1 MISYKHTSRLAV
13 SSVVTALLAT
23 TAASQTVAITGGKV
37 YSVSGP
43 PIENGTVVIT
53 NGRISGVGVNVPIPA
68 GARRIDATG
77 KIVTPGFVNSSTQ
90 LGVQEVSQVSDT
102 RDMSARGRDNIAAA
116 FTVWEGLNPNSVM
129 LAPARKEGITSFV
142 VVPTGGLVA
151 GQAALLDVVP
161 GTTTDMI
168 IRAPVAMVAEVGDPQ
183 SAGVNSRG
191 ELIVKLRELLEDTR
205 FFQTHRTA
213 FERAETRPFAASR
226 LDLQAMIPVIEGRLP
241 LLITVD
247 RASDIDAAMRLA
259 REYNLKLII
268 GGGAEAWMM
277 ADKLAAARV
286 PVLTGAMNNIPAG
299 FAALGQR
306 QENAGLLRKAGVQVA
321 LIGNAG
327 GGDEEAFN
335 VRNLK
340 QEAGNAVSYGMTW
353 DDALRAVTLAPA
365 EVFGVADRVGSLQPG
380 REGNVVVWSG
390 DPFEFT
396 TRAEHV
402 FVRGREYNEKTRQ
415 DMLVERYRTL
425 PGTAYTPGAV
435 PGSSGVSR

>member
-1 MISYKHTSRLAV
+1 MIPYRIFSQLVVAT
-13 SSVVTALLAT
+13 VVTATIGTT
-23 TAASQTVAITGGKV
+23 TAAQTIAITGGKV
-37 YSVSGP
+37 YPVSGP
-43 PIENGTVVIT
+43 PIENGTVIISNGKIT
-53 NGRISGVGVNVPIPA
+53 AVGVNVPIPA
-68 GARRIDATG
+68 GAQRIDAGG

-90 LGVQEVSQVSDT
+90 LGVQEVSAVNDT

-142 VVPTGGLVA
+142 IIPTGGLVA
-151 GQAALLDVVP
+151 GQAALADVVP

-168 IRAPVAMVAEVGDPQ
+168 IRAPVAMVAEVGDPL
-183 SAGVNSRG
+183 SVGLSSRG
-191 ELIVKLRELLEDTR
+191 EIIVKLRELLEDTK
-205 FFQTHRTA
+205 FFRTHRDA
-213 FERAETRPFAASR
+213 FDRAQSRPFAASR

-247 RASDIDAAMRLA
+247 RASDIDAAMRIA
-259 REYNLKLII
+259 RDYNVKLII
-268 GGGAEAWMM
+268 GGGAEAWMI
-277 ADKLAAARV
+277 ADKLAAARI

-365 EVFGVADRVGSLQPG
+365 EFFGAADRIGSLQPG

-396 TRAEHV
+396 TRVEHV
-402 FVRGREYNEKTRQ
+402 FVRGREYKEKTRQ
-415 DMLVERYRTL
+415 DLLIERYRNL
-425 PGTAYTPGAV
+425 PGTHNAPL
-435 PGSSGVSR
+435 P

>member
-1 MISYKHTSRLAV
+1 MIKAALTLAV
-13 SSVVTALLAT
+13 VAMTF
-23 TAASQTVAITGGKV
+23 ASADAQTVAIVGGKV
-37 YSVSGP
+37 YPVSGP

-53 NGRISGVGVNVPIPA
+53 NGRISAVGTNVPIPA
-68 GARRIDATG
+68 GAQRIDATG
-77 KIVTPGFVNSSTQ
+77 KFVTPGFVNSSTQ
-90 LGVQEVSQVSDT
+90 LGVQEIAAVQDT
-102 RDMSARGRDNIAAA
+102 RDAAARGKDNIAAA

-142 VVPTGGLVA
+142 VIPTGGLIA

-161 GTTTDMI
+161 GTTSDMI
-168 IRAPVAMVAEVGDPQ
+168 IRAPVAMAAEIGDAQ
-183 SAGVNSRG
+183 QAGLSSRG
-191 ELIVKLRELLEDTR
+191 ELIVKLREVLDDAK
-205 FFQTHRTA
+205 FFQTHRDA
-213 FERAETRPFAASR
+213 FDRAQTRPFSASR
-226 LDLQAMIPVIEGRLP
+226 LDLQALLPVIEGRLP
-241 LLITVD
+241 MIITVD
-247 RASDIDAAMRLA
+247 RESDIDAAMRLA
-259 REYNLKLII
+259 RDYNVKLMI

-277 ADKLAAARV
+277 ADKLAAARI

-306 QENAGLLRKAGVQVA
+306 QENAALLRKAGVPVA

-353 DDALRAVTLAPA
+353 DEALRAVTLTPA
-365 EVFGVADRVGSLQPG
+365 EIFGVADRVGSLQTG

-396 TRAEHV
+396 THAEHV
-402 FVRGREYNEKTRQ
+402 FVHGHEYHDKTRQ
-415 DMLVERYRTL
+415 DLLIERYRNL
-425 PGTAYTPGAV
+425 PNTHNNP
-435 PGSSGVSR
+435 PQ

>member
-1 MISYKHTSRLAV
+1 MISYKLIT
-13 SSVVTALLAT
+13 
-23 TAASQTVAITGGKV
+23 QTVVALIAFSAAPGLEAQTIAITGGKV
-37 YSVSGP
+37 YPVSGP
-43 PIENGTVVIT
+43 VIENGTVVIT
-53 NGRISGVGVNVPIPA
+53 NGKISAVGANVPIPA
-68 GARRIDATG
+68 GAQRIDATG

-90 LGVQEVSQVSDT
+90 LGVQEVALVNDT
-102 RDMSARGRDNIAAA
+102 RDMAARGRDNIAAA

-129 LAPARKEGITSFV
+129 MAPARKEGITSFV
-142 VVPTGGLVA
+142 VIPTGGLIA
-151 GQAALLDVVP
+151 GQAALVDVVP

-183 SAGVNSRG
+183 SAGLNSRG
-191 ELIVKLRELLEDTR
+191 ELIVKLREVLEDTR
-205 FFQTHRTA
+205 YFQSHRDA
-213 FERAETRPFAASR
+213 FDRAQTRQFAASR
-226 LDLQAMIPVIEGRLP
+226 LDLQALIPVIEGRLP
-241 LLITVD
+241 LLLTVD
-247 RASDIDAAMRLA
+247 RESDIDAAMRLA
-259 REYNLKLII
+259 RDYNVKLMI

-277 ADKLAAARV
+277 ADKLAAARI

-365 EVFGVADRVGSLQPG
+365 EFFGAADRVGSLQPG

-396 TRAEHV
+396 TRVEHV
-402 FVRGREYNEKTRQ
+402 FVRGREYHEKTRQ
-415 DMLVERYRTL
+415 DLLIERYRNL
-425 PGTAYTPGAV
+425 PGTHNSP
-435 PGSSGVSR
+435 PPQ

>member
-1 MISYKHTSRLAV
+1 MKSYIFRTSIAV
-13 SSVVTALLAT
+13 VACAAELLAFN
-23 TAASQTVAITGGKV
+23 AKAQTIAITGGKV
-37 YSVSGP
+37 YPVSGP
-43 PIENGTVVIT
+43 VIENGTVVIT
-53 NGRISGVGVNVPIPA
+53 NGKISAVGANVPIPA
-68 GARRIDATG
+68 GAQRIDATG

-90 LGVQEVSQVSDT
+90 LGVQEISAVADT
-102 RDMSARGRDNIAAA
+102 RDMSARGKDNIAAA
-116 FTVWEGLNPNSVM
+116 FTVWEGLNPNSVL

-142 VVPTGGLVA
+142 VIPTGDLIA
-151 GQAALLDVVP
+151 GQAALVDVVP

-168 IRAPVAMVAEVGDPQ
+168 VRAPVAMVAEIGDPQ
-183 SAGVNSRG
+183 SAGLTSRG
-191 ELIVKLRELLEDTR
+191 ELIVKLREILEDAKY
-205 FFQTHRTA
+205 FQTHREA
-213 FERAETRPFAASR
+213 FDRAQTRDFSASR
-226 LDLQAMIPVIEGRLP
+226 LDLEAMIPVIEGRMP
-241 LLITVD
+241 LLVTVD
-247 RASDIDAAMRLA
+247 RESDIDAAMRLA
-259 REYNLKLII
+259 REFNVKLII

-277 ADKLAAARV
+277 ADKLAGARI

-299 FAALGQR
+299 FASLGQR
-306 QENAGLLRKAGVQVA
+306 QENAGLLRKAGVSVA

-340 QEAGNAVSYGMTW
+340 QEAGNAVAYGMTW

-380 REGNVVVWSG
+380 REGNVVIWSG

-415 DMLVERYRTL
+415 DMLTERYRNL
-425 PGTAYTPGAV
+425 PSTHNTP
-435 PGSSGVSR
+435 

>member
-1 MISYKHTSRLAV
+1 MNSYKTLRI
-13 SSVVTALLAT
+13 AL
-23 TAASQTVAITGGKV
+23 TAALFAIAASANSQTVAIVGGKV
-37 YSVSGP
+37 YPVSGA
-43 PIENGTVVIT
+43 PIENGTVVII
-53 NGRISGVGVNVPIPA
+53 NGRITAVGTNVAVPA
-68 GARRIDATG
+68 GAQRIDATG

-90 LGVQEVSQVSDT
+90 LGVQEIAAVNDT
-102 RDMSARGRDNIAAA
+102 RDATATGKDNIAAA
-116 FTVWEGLNPNSVM
+116 FTVWEGLNPNSVL

-142 VVPTGGLVA
+142 IIPTGGLIA
-151 GQAALLDVVP
+151 GQAALADVVP
-161 GTTTDMI
+161 GTTSDMI

-183 SAGVNSRG
+183 SAGLGSRG
-191 ELIVKLRELLEDTR
+191 ELIVKLREVLEDAKY
-205 FFQTHRTA
+205 FQTHRDA
-213 FERAETRPFAASR
+213 FDRAQTRPFAASR
-226 LDLQAMIPVIEGRLP
+226 LDLEALIPVIEGRLP

-247 RASDIDAAMRLA
+247 RESDIDAAMRLA
-259 REYNLKLII
+259 RDYNVKLMI
-268 GGGAEAWMM
+268 GGGAEGWMM
-277 ADKLAAARV
+277 ADKLAAARI

-306 QENAGLLRKAGVQVA
+306 QENAALLRKAGVSVA

-353 DDALRAVTLAPA
+353 DDALRAVTLTPA
-365 EVFGVADRVGSLQPG
+365 EIFGVADRVGSLQAG

-396 TRAEHV
+396 SHAEHV

-415 DMLVERYRTL
+415 DLLIERYRNL
-425 PGTAYTPGAV
+425 PGTHNEP
-435 PGSSGVSR
+435 PR

>member
-1 MISYKHTSRLAV
+1 MISYTLNSRLAIALAL
-13 SSVVTALLAT
+13 TATLALP
-23 TAASQTVAITGGKV
+23 AGAQTIAITGGKV
-37 YSVSGP
+37 YPVSGP
-43 PIENGTVVIT
+43 PIENGTVIIA
-53 NGRISGVGVNVPIPA
+53 NGRISAVGANVAIPA
-68 GARRIDATG
+68 GAQRIDATG

-90 LGVQEVSQVSDT
+90 LGVQEVSAVNDT
-102 RDMSARGRDNIAAA
+102 RDMSARGKDNVAAA

-129 LAPARKEGITSFV
+129 LAPARREGITSFV
-142 VVPTGGLVA
+142 VIPTGGLVA

-191 ELIVKLRELLEDTR
+191 ELIVKLRELLADTK
-205 FFQTHRTA
+205 FFQAHRNA
-213 FERAETRPFAASR
+213 FDRAETRPFAASR
-226 LDLQAMIPVIEGRLP
+226 LDLEAMIPVVEGRLP

-259 REYNLKLII
+259 RDYDVKLVI

-277 ADKLAAARV
+277 GDKLAAARI
-286 PVLTGAMNNIPAG
+286 PVLTGAMNNIPVG

-306 QENAGLLRKAGVQVA
+306 QENAALLRKAGVQVA

-340 QEAGNAVSYGMTW
+340 QEAGNAVAYGMTW
-353 DDALRAVTLAPA
+353 DDALRSVTLTPA
-365 EVFGVADRVGSLQPG
+365 EIFGVSDRVGSLQAG

-396 TRAEHV
+396 TRVEHV
-402 FVRGREYNEKTRQ
+402 FVRGREYNDKTRQ
-415 DMLVERYRTL
+415 DMLMQRYKTL
-425 PGTAYTPGAV
+425 PSTYNNP
-435 PGSSGVSR
+435 PQD